1 MFARVA
7 LRANLDMC
15 CAGPPLSARS
25 RLTARP
31 PVCLSRAPSGVT
43 QRDEGATLLTY
54 LLSYGCRVPE
64 HSLRS
69 NLKDLVKSAQFSA
82 AKILT
87 VCASAAQRASRAPP
101 RLALAL
107 PPMTDDPHPADSL
120 PSRAQALELIKS
132 YDTTKHSVGGL
143 KAFNKSWRELLTAP
157 SVPPQSSSHDDGDD
171 DDGARE
177 VADELES
184 ALVSPEDEA
193 AREAASE
200 MRAEPEFEP
209 ESTTAP
215 VDVLSAELGSLALG
229 TEAGVHD
236 LAVLVFDL
244 FAEGSAAQMVGVFV
258 REMQTLAAGLAE
270 QERPRRQIV
279 PHRRL
284 SATTLA
290 ALPGMR
296 AAAARAATPA
306 DAHASE
312 VAALTAL
319 LAAAR
324 EELAAAKAGLAQA
337 AERQFE
343 RKRPLAE
350 VTDGGNAPH

>member
-1 MFARVA
+1 
-7 LRANLDMC
+7 
-15 CAGPPLSARS
+15 
-25 RLTARP
+25 
-31 PVCLSRAPSGVT
+31 
-43 QRDEGATLLTY
+43 
-54 LLSYGCRVPE
+54 
-64 HSLRS
+64 
-69 NLKDLVKSAQFSA
+69 
-82 AKILT
+82 
-87 VCASAAQRASRAPP
+87 
-101 RLALAL
+101 
-107 PPMTDDPHPADSL
+107 MTDDPHPADSL

-157 SVPPQSSSHDDGDD
+157 SVPPQSSSHDDD

>member
-1 MFARVA
+1 MLVRALVPRRASRLHARSAARLAMPGWLSQAGRARAHACTHSFHPCAAPDAQAWRPRPDRVGGRGLDGAIQAPLAQERAQHARRRMAHDHHRVVHGESGGPRAPPTHMFARVA

-87 VCASAAQRASRAPP
+87 VCASAAQRASRAPQ

-132 YDTTKHSVGGL
+132 YDTEH
-143 KAFNKSWRELLTAP
+143 
-157 SVPPQSSSHDDGDD
+157 HY
-171 DDGARE
+171 
-177 VADELES
+177 
-184 ALVSPEDEA
+184 
-193 AREAASE
+193 
-200 MRAEPEFEP
+200 
-209 ESTTAP
+209 
-215 VDVLSAELGSLALG
+215 
-229 TEAGVHD
+229 
-236 LAVLVFDL
+236 
-244 FAEGSAAQMVGVFV
+244 
-258 REMQTLAAGLAE
+258 
-270 QERPRRQIV
+270 
-279 PHRRL
+279 
-284 SATTLA
+284 
-290 ALPGMR
+290 
-296 AAAARAATPA
+296 
-306 DAHASE
+306 
-312 VAALTAL
+312 
-319 LAAAR
+319 
-324 EELAAAKAGLAQA
+324 
-337 AERQFE
+337 
-343 RKRPLAE
+343 
-350 VTDGGNAPH
+350 